1 VETNNA
7 NRAAHNGAKKIRVAL
22 IGMGNCASSLVQGVE
37 FYKNARVG
45 DSVPG
50 LMHVD
55 LGGYHIRDIEFTAA
69 FDINETKVGKDL
81 SEAIFAEPNN
91 TFKFSDVP
99 PLGVKVHRGMTHDG
113 LGKYLSLVI
122 NKAEGATDNII
133 GILRET
139 KTDVVVS
146 YLPVGS
152 EMATKW
158 YVEQVLEAGCAF
170 INCIP
175 VFIASEPYWQ
185 KRFEDRGLPIIG
197 DDIKSQVGATITHR
211 VLTNLFR
218 ERGVRLDRT
227 YQLNFGGNTDF
238 MNMLERERLESK
250 KISKT
255 RAVTSQLEHGM
266 SDANAHVGPSDYVP
280 WLQDRKW
287 CYIRME
293 GTTFGNVPLNC
304 EVKLEV
310 WDSPN
315 SAGVVIDAIRCAK
328 LALDRGIGGALTGP
342 SSYFMKSPPRQFTD
356 NQAREFVEAF
366 IRNEE
371 PPELRRPESA
381 APNQHDRSNQAVER
395 TEQPVALGFSDGPG
409 MAGVLRDDD
418 AGGDG
423 AAPVVPDVAA
433 GAGRDLAD

>member
-1 VETNNA
+1 METDSFVSH
-7 NRAAHNGAKKIRVAL
+7 RRTSWNGSKKVRVA
-22 IGMGNCASSLVQGVE
+22 IVGVGNCASSLVQGVE
-37 FYKNARVG
+37 FYKNAK
-45 DSVPG
+45 DEDTVPG
-50 LMHVD
+50 LMHVN

-91 TFKFSDVP
+91 TIKFSDVP
-99 PLGVKVHRGMTHDG
+99 KLGVPVHRGMTHDG
-113 LGKYLSLVI
+113 LGKYLSQVI
-122 NKAEGATDNII
+122 TKASGPTDDIV
-133 GILRET
+133 GILKDT
-139 KTDVVVS
+139 HTDVVVS

-158 YVEQVLEAGCAF
+158 YVEQVLEAGCGLV
-170 INCIP
+170 NCIP
-175 VFIASEPYWQ
+175 VFIASQPYWQ
-185 KRFEDRGLPIIG
+185 NRFKERGLPIIG

-255 RAVTSQLEHGM
+255 NAVTSQMDVPLSNEL
-266 SDANAHVGPSDYVP
+266 AHVGPSDYIP
-280 WLQDRKW
+280 WLTDRKW

-304 EVKLEV
+304 ELKLEV

-315 SAGVVIDAIRCAK
+315 SAGVVIDAVRCVK
-328 LALDRGIGGALTGP
+328 LALDRGISGPLTGP
-342 SSYFMKSPPRQFTD
+342 ASYFMKSPPQQFTD
-356 NQAREFVEAF
+356 NEARNRTEAF
-366 IRNEE
+366 I
-371 PPELRRPESA
+371 A
-381 APNQHDRSNQAVER
+381 NQEIKENDDRSNQAVER
-395 TEQPVALGFSDGPG
+395 AEQPVPLGFSSGSR
-409 MAGVLRDDD
+409 VETVFRND
-418 AGGDG
+418 ANGSNGHSEAMPIDS
-423 AAPVVPDVAA
+423 A
-433 GAGRDLAD
+433 GAGRNIPD